1 MSAMVLNAFKDSNS
15 SGTIIGYVSLYR
27 SRALKS
33 RTCNFESSLVH
44 KNLSL
49 CTVTYGEKVLSF
61 HNKCAATVH
70 RVLFCFDKID
80 NIIINSNCRY
90 CYEHNRK
97 LNNHLRMWRYA
108 SEIYWQ
114 INLISTDESQL
125 RNWLNKES
133 QFKTDCSINF
143 PSILVHKLLDIG
155 GKNKVKFLIPDREIL
170 QFEEI
175 SIIFGHS
182 WG

>member
-1 MSAMVLNAFKDSNS
+1 MGFALLLIFGTIIILGVSKTNDLQLDVDINNMSAMVLNAFKDSNS

-133 QFKTDCSINF
+133 QFKTNCSINQNF
-143 PSILVHKLLDIG
+143 ST
-155 GKNKVKFLIPDREIL
+155 
-170 QFEEI
+170 
-175 SIIFGHS
+175 
-182 WG
+182 